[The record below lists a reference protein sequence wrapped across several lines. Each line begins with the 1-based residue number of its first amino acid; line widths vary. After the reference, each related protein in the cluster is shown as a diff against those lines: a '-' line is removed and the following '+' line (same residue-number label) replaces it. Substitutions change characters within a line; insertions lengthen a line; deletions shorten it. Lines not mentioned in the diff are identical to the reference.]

1 MSSVVE
7 FVQPALSTD
16 ERAQLEAHEEV
27 IERGLKT
34 FYEVGAA
41 LLDIRDRRL
50 YREQYSTF
58 EAYCEKRWG
67 ISKTHA
73 NRLIEGA
80 EVVANLTPMGV
91 IPDNERQARELAP
104 LEPEAQRIVWQVVKE
119 TAPDGKVTAAHV
131 KSVVNVFKDVVHTGA
146 IDGGDG
152 IDIPLEQAT
161 LTHVKAALLEETY
174 ERMKRQE
181 LHIANSMARRNVDT
195 ETGEIFA
202 GSKPH
207 VAYNSG
213 NNEWYTPAEYI
224 MAARA
229 VMGSIDLDP
238 ASSKAANAVVGAETF
253 YSAEDDGL
261 KQDWA
266 GNVWMN
272 PPYSNDLIGRF
283 CDRLC
288 DSYQSGDVRQA
299 IVLVNNATETA
310 WFQRLARSAA
320 AICFPARRVRFWN
333 PEGGTS
339 QPLQGQAVLYLGP
352 SVGAF
357 NVAFSRFGFVA
368 VLP

>member
-1 MSSVVE
+1 MSSAVE
-7 FVQPALSTD
+7 FVQP
-16 ERAQLEAHEEV
+16 
-27 IERGLKT
+27 
-34 FYEVGAA
+34 
-41 LLDIRDRRL
+41 
-50 YREQYSTF
+50 
-58 EAYCEKRWG
+58 
-67 ISKTHA
+67 
-73 NRLIEGA
+73 
-80 EVVANLTPMGV
+80 VAT
-91 IPDNERQARELAP
+91 
-104 LEPEAQRIVWQVVKE
+104 
-119 TAPDGKVTAAHV
+119 
-131 KSVVNVFKDVVHTGA
+131 
-146 IDGGDG
+146 
-152 IDIPLEQAT
+152 
-161 LTHVKAALLEETY
+161 
-174 ERMKRQE
+174 
-181 LHIANSMARRNVDT
+181 
-195 ETGEIFA
+195 

-238 ASSKAANAVVGAETF
+238 ASSKAANAVVGAKTF

-272 PPYSNDLIGRF
+272 PPYTRDLIGRF

-288 DSYQSGDVRQA
+288 DIYQSGDVRQA

-333 PEGGTS
+333 PERDS
-339 QPLQGQAVLYLGP
+339 LQPLQGQAVFYLGP

-357 NVAFSRFGFVA
+357 DVAFSRFGFVA
-368 VLP
+368 VLR